1 MRWFKKLLDTSGGNN
16 KLRKN
21 NKDVSLRVAGLSMMP
36 DDIVCAMRWI
46 AACALEC
53 LRFSGRGIFDAVE
66 MARQAKT
73 DWYHEDRESF
83 IAQLVKEIAL
93 FEKLCLKNGVEC
105 WIRLN
110 VLSDVRWELKQNGSI
125 PQRFPNV
132 NFYDYTKIAKRLHH
146 KLPSNYQL
154 MFSYSKAEDYQPYV
168 EKALKT
174 DVPISVVFLGPIP
187 DIFLGRRTV
196 NGDDSDILNLY
207 QRNKVV
213 ALTYKVAK
221 RKKGEPKVDIRK
233 SEFVVDTRNGLIPAI
248 KAA

>member
-21 NKDVSLRVAGLSMMP
+21 NKDVKLRVAGLSMMP

-53 LRFSGRGIFDAVE
+53 LRYSGRGIFDAVE

-73 DWYHEDRESF
+73 DWYHEDREAF

-93 FEKLCLKNGVEC
+93 FEKLCIKNGVEC

-110 VLSDVRWELKQNGSI
+110 VLSDVRWELEQNGAI

-132 NFYDYTKIAKRLHH
+132 NFYDYTKIAKRLGD
-146 KLPSNYQL
+146 KLPPNYQL
-154 MFSYSKAEDYQPYV
+154 MFSYSKKPEYQKYV
-168 EKALKT
+168 TQALKT
-174 DVPISVVFLGPIP
+174 NVPISVVFYGPIP
-187 DIFLGRRTV
+187 EVFLGRRTV

-207 QRNKVV
+207 QQGKVI

-221 RKKGEPKVDIRK
+221 RKKGEPKVDIRE
-233 SEFVVDTRNGLIPAI
+233 SQFVVDTRDGLIPAI